1 MPSESGSGPSPSIQP
16 QLPSPSS
23 RADFEDSGQPQ
34 LRHEHE
40 KPVVT
45 STIRARIVKAL
56 ATIKGK
62 RGSPFSF
69 VTSGDSPSFST
80 KEDTN
85 NEMQR
90 DVSSSW
96 QDSTSVRLQATPV
109 SLKLSRILRPLTN
122 SVNNDD
128 DWRPAGSV
136 TMPSYVSSM
145 TMGQTITDPIAGGI
159 VSPRASNALFEFF
172 MLHMN
177 AKWEYILDPCLD
189 IHDNVQKRSALL
201 FTSILF
207 CASKFCNFIDGEI
220 KPTPDQFLQSR
231 LCSVARNL
239 AIKAL
244 AEGDRS
250 IETMQALYLLVC
262 WKDADDDISYL
273 HSGYAFRIL
282 HDLDL
287 EHGVCD
293 GRQTA
298 RRKRTWLAL
307 FRQDR
312 QQSLFFLRRASLSQ
326 ADDDTSLLG
335 DLDAWLKTPYSLPLD
350 FAGCCSAHIRCI
362 QSRIRHMVQKASM
375 AMLPCLLD
383 LMDTELRSWRLKWT
397 SHLEGE
403 GRARATARADGQSS
417 ILPELLYPDR
427 EHLATLVAVWENSV
441 RLNVSSAILRQALV
455 ASVSS
460 SSLDPTDHRVRAPV
474 NIDLST
480 VHEVLSPSLPGL
492 ASSVESAIET
502 LRQLMR
508 FSVSDLR
515 RAPDA
520 ILLLAP
526 NAALFLCL
534 LLCLP
539 GNGIL
544 GPAFQRTAVN
554 LIRDIA
560 QHVRLS
566 VQSAQDIVAL
576 HSAYLESL
584 VDLLDPSVSSEE
596 QSFAP
601 QSGFDINL
609 GSGETRDDVDF
620 DFSALQYAQALDDG
634 VTRHGYDAEKDDPM
648 LGVTHDP
655 EQNLHMQGLA
665 NLLDGYFLWE
675 MPAVSGDMNI
685 G

>member
-1 MPSESGSGPSPSIQP
+1 M
-16 QLPSPSS
+16 
-23 RADFEDSGQPQ
+23 
-34 LRHEHE
+34 
-40 KPVVT
+40 
-45 STIRARIVKAL
+45 
-56 ATIKGK
+56 KGK

-80 KEDTN
+80 KGDTN
-85 NEMQR
+85 DGTLR
-90 DVSSSW
+90 DVPCLR

-136 TMPSYVSSM
+136 KMPSYASSM
-145 TMGQTITDPIAGGI
+145 TMGQTITDPIDGGI
-159 VSPRASNALFEFF
+159 VSPRASSALFEFF
-172 MLHMN
+172 MVHMN
-177 AKWEYILDPCLD
+177 AKWEYILDPYLD
-189 IHDNVQKRSALL
+189 IHDNTRKRSALL

-207 CASKFCNFIDGEI
+207 CASKFCNFFDGEV

-239 AIKAL
+239 VIKAL

-273 HSGYAFRIL
+273 HSGYAFRVL

-326 ADDDTSLLG
+326 ANDDMSLLG

-362 QSRIRHMVQKASM
+362 QSRIRHMVQKTSV

-403 GRARATARADGQSS
+403 GRARATAREDDQSS
-417 ILPELLYPDR
+417 PILLELLYPDR

-441 RLNVSSAILRQALV
+441 RLNVSSAILRQALI

-460 SSLDPTDHRVRAPV
+460 SSLDPTDHDHRVRAPV

-502 LRQLMR
+502 LRHLMR
-508 FSVSDLR
+508 FPASDLR

-566 VQSAQDIVAL
+566 VQSVQDIVAL

-584 VDLLDPSVSSEE
+584 VDLLDPSAPE
-596 QSFAP
+596 QHSFAP
-601 QSGFDINL
+601 QPGFDVDL
-609 GSGETRDDVDF
+609 SSGETRDGVDF
-620 DFSALQYAQALDDG
+620 DFSALQDAQALDDG
-634 VTRHGYDAEKDDPM
+634 VARHGYDAAQSDPM
-648 LGVTHDP
+648 LGFTHDP
-655 EQNLHMQGLA
+655 DQNLHMQGLA

-675 MPAVSGDMNI
+675 MPAVSGDMNM